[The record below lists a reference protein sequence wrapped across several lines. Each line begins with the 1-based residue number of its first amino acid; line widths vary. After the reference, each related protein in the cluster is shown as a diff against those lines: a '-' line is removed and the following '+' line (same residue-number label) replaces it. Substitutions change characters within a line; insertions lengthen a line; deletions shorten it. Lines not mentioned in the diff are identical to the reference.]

1 MSGGYNGHRG
11 WGGGVN
17 RGRGPQAPN
26 LAFQLA
32 RQLDAFTQQ
41 QGHVQLKGRGE
52 PKLAVPVVRVLLGER
67 EGPGGNR
74 KERELED
81 QAKARS
87 ILKVVSKFKDCF
99 SGGKPCQLG
108 EEGAAVQIS
117 YISTSTQARE
127 LGEAWV
133 NKGFEAQGVKY
144 TAMYDLGTRAPGT
157 RKVVVTG
164 LPPNYAME
172 GVIEV
177 LLQASGYATGP
188 SMVVETFLGAMS
200 IGGVP
205 QELPRFDIIVSFVR
219 APPEDPML
227 RQLPTGFKTLDGQQV
242 WVQVEGRNL
251 GEEFGFGP
259 DPWQVG
265 EADVRGAG
273 GGCGAHPLGPMPTP
287 PPPPPHT
294 QQQQQQQQQPL
305 PPPGQPNRAGQR
317 AAPWHGV
324 QFGSG
329 VRRAQPPPPPQQ
341 QQQPLHTPPPPDSG
355 VGQSSSAGQEAAPEY
370 GFHWGSGV
378 SRATWQLQ
386 QMRQVLQ
393 QQQQR
398 LQQQQQS
405 PPTDMGVGLLGS
417 AGQGGTSL
425 QGMQGGGRMGA
436 GTPAGLPT
444 VTTAA
449 AAAGGPD
456 VSMAS
461 GSPAQGW
468 DGGLLPTPSAAAG
481 PHSRMPP
488 PLVGGEGTPEM
499 LGPDH
504 IEPLAWGMFQPL
516 GPSPAELRERDR
528 ERAERVAG
536 HRGSGGQQAPRQ
548 AHEQQQFGPIYMEVE
563 GFLGKFERWRHDSE
577 LSAALCE
584 ALREVID
591 DGEDVLRETLWAFI
605 QAHKHMGMGKR
616 SALWRKCPH
625 NALPNFARDWVAQLQ
640 PEVGSPYGSEGGEDE
655 GPSGD
660 PCSSSGAGRGMQTA
674 AGADTPTA
682 VEPSPASEAGSDRS
696 RGRSQSRRQR
706 RGGRGGAGRGGG
718 RGGGGRGSAS
728 RDAEGGSVEDEGSP
742 AAAAAAAGAR
752 LQGGGR
758 GDQAGPSSP
767 RQRTRSSSRVKCRP
781 IHYWQ
786 GVTGTRSAPSSPQG
800 SRGRRT

>member
-242 WVQVEGRNL
+242 WVQVEGKNL
-251 GEEFGFGP
+251 GEEFGFEP

-265 EADVRGAG
+265 EAEVWGAG

-305 PPPGQPNRAGQR
+305 PPPGQPNRAGQG
-317 AAPWHGV
+317 AVPWHGV

-329 VRRAQPPPPPQQ
+329 VRRAAWQQQ
-341 QQQPLHTPPPPDSG
+341 QQQPPPPARG
-355 VGQSSSAGQEAAPEY
+355 VGPQAP
-370 GFHWGSGV
+370 
-378 SRATWQLQ
+378 
-386 QMRQVLQ
+386 
-393 QQQQR
+393 
-398 LQQQQQS
+398 
-405 PPTDMGVGLLGS
+405 
-417 AGQGGTSL
+417 AGQGGAL
-425 QGMQGGGRMGA
+425 GQDMQGGGRMEV
-436 GTPAGLPT
+436 GTPTGMPG
-444 VTTAA
+444 VTAAA
-449 AAAGGPD
+449 AAAGGSWP
-456 VSMAS
+456 SMAP
-461 GSPAQGW
+461 GVLAQGRG
-468 DGGLLPTPSAAAG
+468 GGLPYTPSAAAG
-481 PHSRMPP
+481 ASARAAS
-488 PLVGGEGTPEM
+488 GEGAAPGRT
-499 LGPDH
+499 LNLQWGSYYA
-504 IEPLAWGMFQPL
+504 PLS
-516 GPSPAELRERDR
+516 GPSFMDVDP
-528 ERAERVAG
+528 
-536 HRGSGGQQAPRQ
+536 SGRFQ
-548 AHEQQQFGPIYMEVE
+548 Y
-563 GFLGKFERWRHDSE
+563 WRHNSNMVPA
-577 LSAALCE
+577 LISALD
-584 ALREVID
+584 EVPIEN
-591 DGEDVLRETLWAFI
+591 GEQGLTDVLWAFV
-605 QAHKHMGMGKR
+605 QDHQDKGGLH
-616 SALWRKCPH
+616 
-625 NALPNFARDWVAQLQ
+625 
-640 PEVGSPYGSEGGEDE
+640 EGSPLWHISTDYLPEFASNWVKKLQQTLAREGSEGEREEAGE

-660 PCSSSGAGRGMQTA
+660 PCSSSGAGGGAQTA
-674 AGADTPTA
+674 AGADSPTA
-682 VEPSPASEAGSDRS
+682 PDSSPASEAGSEHS
-696 RGRSQSRRQR
+696 RGRSRSRRQR
-706 RGGRGGAGRGGG
+706 RGGRGGGGRGGG
-718 RGGGGRGSAS
+718 RGGGGTGPAP
-728 RDAEGGSVEDEGSP
+728 RDAQGVRVEGEGSP
-742 AAAAAAAGAR
+742 AAAGAGV
-752 LQGGGR
+752 QGGGR
-758 GDQAGPSSP
+758 GAQAGPSSP
-767 RQRTRSSSRVKCRP
+767 RQRTRSSSRVRRSP
-781 IHYWQ
+781 VQYWL
-786 GVTGTRSAPSSPQG
+786 GNSGTAPAPSSPQG